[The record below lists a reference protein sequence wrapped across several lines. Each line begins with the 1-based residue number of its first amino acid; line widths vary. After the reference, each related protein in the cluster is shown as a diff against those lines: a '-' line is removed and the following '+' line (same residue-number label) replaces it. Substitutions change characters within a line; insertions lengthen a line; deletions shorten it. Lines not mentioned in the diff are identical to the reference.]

1 MEYSKPAVVDY
12 GSLKE
17 VTAVS
22 GAAVVDAP
30 IGTPIGSGTGPS

>member
-12 GSLKE
+12 GSVQS

-30 IGTPIGSGTGPS
+30 IGTPIGSGAGPS